1 MKRILLSVLTV
12 LTVCFAKA
20 DDKAWYINTNTNVS
34 IPVENVDYLLAAD
47 DDELF
52 TVVVKSGENIANVSA
67 CKFSQ
72 SPTGI
77 ENINAD
83 NGKITLPTKTS
94 NRLLLSGLKAGT
106 EVCIFSVDG
115 RLIKK
120 VTADGDSLCINVADI
135 AKGTYVLRTK
145 FSDVKFIKQ

>member
-1 MKRILLSVLTV
+1 MTILS
-12 LTVCFAKA
+12 VCFAKA
-20 DDKAWYINTNTNVS
+20 DDKAWYLNTNTNVS
-34 IPVENVDYLLAAD
+34 VPIENVDYLLAAD

-52 TVVVKSGENIANVSA
+52 TVVVKSGDNVANVTV

-83 NGKITLPTKTS
+83 KEIISLPTKAT
-94 NRLLLSGLKAGT
+94 NRLLLSGLTAGT
-106 EVCIFSVDG
+106 EVCIYSVDG

-120 VTADGDSLCINVADI
+120 ATATGDSLSISVADI
-135 AKGTYVLRTK
+135 AKGTYMLRTK
-145 FSDVKFIKQ
+145 NSDVKFIKQ